1 MSESVLIKVNTHGN
15 KLPETIEVGDWIDLR
30 AAETV
35 NLAKGDYRLIS
46 MGISMQLPDG
56 YEAHMLPR
64 SSTFRRWGIIMACSM
79 GIIDNSFNGDGDV
92 WGFPAIALRDTVIYE
107 GDRIAQFRIIPKQPP
122 VGFVEVTSLGNKNRG
137 GIGSTGRR

>member
-1 MSESVLIKVNTHGN
+1 
-15 KLPETIEVGDWIDLR
+15 
-30 AAETV
+30 
-35 NLAKGDYRLIS
+35 
-46 MGISMQLPDG
+46 
-56 YEAHMLPR
+56 MLPR

-107 GDRIAQFRIIPKQPP
+107 GDRIAQFRIVPKQPP

>member
-1 MSESVLIKVNTHGN
+1 MSDSVLIKVNTHGN

-46 MGISMQLPDG
+46 MGISMQLPEG

-79 GIIDNSFNGDGDV
+79 GIIDNSYNGDGDV
-92 WGFPAIALRDTVIYE
+92 WYFPAIALRDTIIYA
-107 GDRIAQFRIIPKQPP
+107 GDRIAQFRIVPKQPP

-137 GIGSTGRR
+137 GIGSTGSR